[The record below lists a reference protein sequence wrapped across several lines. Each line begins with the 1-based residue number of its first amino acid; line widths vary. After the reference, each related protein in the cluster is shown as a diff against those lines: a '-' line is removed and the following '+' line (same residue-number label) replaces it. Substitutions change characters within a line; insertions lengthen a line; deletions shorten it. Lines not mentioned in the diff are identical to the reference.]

1 MMGHRKFGF
10 LLVIG
15 MITFGLIAS
24 PVVAEQRDRFVFS
37 QLRYEGGDWD
47 PYPTAYK
54 EILHYLTTTT
64 SVKAEAAR
72 RELLLNDPEL
82 FSSPF
87 LYMTG
92 HEEFSP
98 FASEEIENLKRYLLG
113 GGLLVIDDASGGK
126 NLDFDRA
133 VHREMEKLFPDSKLK
148 RLPPDHAVFRSF
160 YLSPGVV
167 GRTVGSPYLEGIDID
182 GQTVAIYSQN
192 DVGGA
197 WVRDKLGNW
206 LYECVP
212 GGEIQRLEAM
222 KLFLNIIIY
231 SLTGTYKR
239 DAIHQLYIEQKLKDR
254 KIAP

>member
-1 MMGHRKFGF
+1 MEHRKICF
-10 LLVIG
+10 LLAVGI
-15 MITFGLIAS
+15 IIFDLIVS
-24 PVVAEQRDRFVFS
+24 PILAQGRDWFVFS

-47 PYPTAYK
+47 PYPNAYK

-64 SVKAEAAR
+64 SVKAEVGR
-72 RELLLNDPEL
+72 KELSLNDPEL

-92 HEEFSP
+92 QEEFSP
-98 FASEEIENLKRYLLG
+98 FASQEIENLKRYLSG

-126 NLDFDRA
+126 NLDFDKA
-133 VHREMEKLFPDSKLK
+133 VHREMERVFPDTGLK

-160 YLSPGVV
+160 YLSPGVM
-167 GRTVGSPYLEGIDID
+167 GRTVGSVYLEGIDID
-182 GQTVAIYSQN
+182 GETVVIYSHN
-192 DVGGA
+192 DLGGA

-206 LYECVP
+206 IYECVP

-222 KLFLNIIIY
+222 KLSLNIIIY
-231 SLTGTYKR
+231 SLTGTYKK
-239 DAIHQLYIEQKLKDR
+239 DAIHQPYIEQKLKEQ